1 MDGALNEE
9 FAARVHTRFGEIESL
24 DLRGAGVTHCVGNL
38 SALSRLRNLVLA
50 ENALT
55 TMGGFSGLDGL
66 TCLNLADNEIE
77 SIDTKVADEM
87 PMLETLDLSRNRIRD
102 KEQLKALSPLRS
114 LRELRLEG
122 NPVGSASGS
131 GDDTDTRAQELMV
144 CVAETLPQLEILDG
158 LQIARPVASAD
169 AGTSSAEASKHEDS
183 KDEKENEQRQTME
196 TSTATAKH
204 PLQTDDVPRQVGD
217 HDDGGTCDASLDNDD
232 VELRDMDVEIEK
244 RVTDAIAAAAERRIR
259 VAEERASAAE
269 LRADEAERRA
279 DEAELQAQEAD
290 LRADEA
296 IQRAQEAVLVAE
308 NAFRDAETNR
318 IEADGARA
326 QVARMKAY
334 IASAP
339 RQDPD
344 PLMTRDAHKADVDTS
359 AAAGMELM
367 QRKQRALEAVMSTME
382 AEMSRFEE
390 RRSARNPS
398 TMTSAPPPAA
408 ALLARWREKVYTLL
422 VADATRRETMMQ
434 CERTMR
440 ETADRAAADR
450 KLGAEQLEAARLD
463 AAIARREL
471 ETVRCHAEAASEERD
486 AARDALAK
494 AAAFITSCVPAL
506 EAKLGA
512 CVTRLDGMGSRVHF
526 AEERVRVAG
535 ELHDAA
541 LTHAASS
548 MKTGAAKKAL
558 PGHRQWQTS
567 GSSIDEGD
575 FSTGEDDGGKLAGN
589 GLRASL
595 SKEVERLQDE
605 RRALIS
611 RLGACPRPFEERIT
625 LLEQDVAIA
634 EADAMRWRQR
644 AEAEAGAKEKLV
656 AREKAIASLR
666 RDRVRLIAAVRRAE
680 AALAIPEKPEPPSPF
695 PSSSIPGE
703 AIEAVDND
711 DDDVGAS
718 AVPDAELQAILE
730 NLRSSSDNDDIGGMS
745 DADLAAKLDA
755 LRDLR
760 TRMAAEDI
768 DTTHR
773 GDL

>member
-1 MDGALNEE
+1 M
-9 FAARVHTRFGEIESL
+9 
-24 DLRGAGVTHCVGNL
+24 
-38 SALSRLRNLVLA
+38 
-50 ENALT
+50 
-55 TMGGFSGLDGL
+55 
-66 TCLNLADNEIE
+66 
-77 SIDTKVADEM
+77 
-87 PMLETLDLSRNRIRD
+87 
-102 KEQLKALSPLRS
+102 
-114 LRELRLEG
+114 
-122 NPVGSASGS
+122 
-131 GDDTDTRAQELMV
+131 
-144 CVAETLPQLEILDG
+144 
-158 LQIARPVASAD
+158 
-169 AGTSSAEASKHEDS
+169 
-183 KDEKENEQRQTME
+183 
-196 TSTATAKH
+196 
-204 PLQTDDVPRQVGD
+204 
-217 HDDGGTCDASLDNDD
+217 
-232 VELRDMDVEIEK
+232 
-244 RVTDAIAAAAERRIR
+244 
-259 VAEERASAAE
+259 
-269 LRADEAERRA
+269 
-279 DEAELQAQEAD
+279 
-290 LRADEA
+290 
-296 IQRAQEAVLVAE
+296 
-308 NAFRDAETNR
+308 
-318 IEADGARA
+318 
-326 QVARMKAY
+326 
-334 IASAP
+334 
-339 RQDPD
+339 
-344 PLMTRDAHKADVDTS
+344 
-359 AAAGMELM
+359 
-367 QRKQRALEAVMSTME
+367 
-382 AEMSRFEE
+382 
-390 RRSARNPS
+390 
-398 TMTSAPPPAA
+398 
-408 ALLARWREKVYTLL
+408 YTLL